1 MAAPIA
7 LQLYTLRE
15 AMAKDF
21 AGTIRKVA
29 AMGYVGVETA
39 GFPGTTP
46 QEASKLFKE
55 LGLVVS
61 SAHSRLPLGE
71 HQNEV
76 LETMAA
82 LGCKYLISPNV
93 GTDYFKSIEGIK
105 QARDLLNEAN
115 AVAAANGLRLGL
127 HNHWWEFERVEGQY
141 PYDVLLD
148 GLDPAICFE
157 LDTYWTKVAGVD
169 PVQVIK
175 KLGARAPLLHI
186 KDGPGVQK
194 EPQVAVGEGIMDIPA
209 IIQAGGSNTE
219 WLVVEL
225 DHCATDMVEAVKK
238 SYAYLVGNGLAR
250 GNKKP

>member
-21 AGTIRKVA
+21 AGTIKKVA
-29 AMGYVGVETA
+29 DIGYVGVETA

-46 QEASKLFKE
+46 QEASKLFKD
-55 LGLVVS
+55 LGLTVS

-82 LGCKYLISPNV
+82 LDCKYLVSPNV
-93 GTDYFKSIEGIK
+93 GTDYFKSIKGIQ

-115 AVAAANGLRLGL
+115 AVAAAHGLSLGL
-127 HNHWWEFERVEGQY
+127 HNHWWEFEPVEGQY
-141 PYDVLLD
+141 PYEVLVE
-148 GLDPAICFE
+148 GLDPAVFFE
-157 LDTYWTKVAGVD
+157 IDTYWTKVAGVD

-194 EPQVAVGEGIMDIPA
+194 EPQVAVGEGIMDIRA
-209 IIQAGGSNTE
+209 IIEAGSGNTE

-225 DHCATDMVEAVKK
+225 DQCATDMVEAVEK
-238 SYAYLVGNGLAR
+238 SYTYLVGNGLAR
-250 GNKKP
+250 GNRKL